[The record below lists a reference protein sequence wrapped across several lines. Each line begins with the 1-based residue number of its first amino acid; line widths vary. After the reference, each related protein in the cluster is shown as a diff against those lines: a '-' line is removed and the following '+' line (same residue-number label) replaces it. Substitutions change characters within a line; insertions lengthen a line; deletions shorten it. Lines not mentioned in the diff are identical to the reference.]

1 MSAINGPL
9 TETMWEW
16 EQIRLCLLE
25 GTVFG
30 VPFESAPWARA
41 FRDEITKRMDAIA
54 GTFTMSEIRFLF
66 YMPANHEY

>member
-1 MSAINGPL
+1 MASINGSL
-9 TETMWEW
+9 TEAMWEW

-30 VPFESAPWARA
+30 VPFESAPWAQA
-41 FRDEITKRMDAIA
+41 FRDTITKRMHGIA
-54 GTFTMSEIRFLF
+54 GTFSESEIRFLF